1 MGLLNGKIC
10 LVTGASKGIG
20 LALVRRFAEEGG
32 IVFANLRNS
41 TSNSKDL
48 DHIISSYPDVHKSYF
63 DVNYA
68 DEVKSALLGIKNQY
82 GKLDVLVNNAGE
94 VSYELLP
101 LINFEKLQSM
111 MNTNIV
117 AVIRLIQLASRIM
130 SRQMEGSIINISSIV
145 GVKGVKGQLAYA
157 ATKGALNAIT
167 LSAAKELAANK
178 IRVNAI
184 APGMVATERLKAVM
198 EEKFSERLKDIGFG
212 RMADPEEIADSCV
225 YLASDLSKYVTG
237 QIIGV
242 DGGTII

>member
-1 MGLLNGKIC
+1 MGLLKNKVC
-10 LVTGASKGIG
+10 LVTGAGKGIG
-20 LALVRRFAEEGG
+20 LAVVKRFAEEGG
-32 IVFANLRNS
+32 IVYANVRNVNAES
-41 TSNSKDL
+41 EAL
-48 DHIISSYPDVHKSYF
+48 DKLLLIYPTIHKSFF
-63 DVNYA
+63 DVNHA
-68 DEVKSALLGIKNQY
+68 DEVKSAVLGIKKVH

-111 MNTNIV
+111 MNTNVV

-167 LSAAKELAANK
+167 LSAAKELAAHK

-184 APGMVATERLKAVM
+184 APGMVATDRLKAVL
-198 EEKFSERLKDIGFG
+198 EEKFSERLEDIGFG
-212 RMADPEEIADSCV
+212 RMAQPEEIADSCV
-225 YLASDLSKYVTG
+225 YLASDLAKYVTG
-237 QIIGV
+237 QIIAV
-242 DGGTII
+242 DGSTVI